1 MKRGGRKMYGF
12 PQNILMMLITL
23 LTTSGVLYYLKYL
36 PRKII
41 YYNIGIQLIFIITLV
56 GLTYP
61 PFRQQWPNETLIQVS
76 YLIISTSGLVI
87 WGPFIASIAFSVMK
101 TIATARQEST
111 GVKLLM
117 NIGVGTLSIVA
128 LLILYAIHI
137 VLFYGFAP

>member
-1 MKRGGRKMYGF
+1 MYGF
-12 PQNILMMLITL
+12 PQNILIMLITL
-23 LTTSGVLYYLKYL
+23 LITSGVLYYLKHL
-36 PRKII
+36 PRKIV

-61 PFRQQWPNETLIQVS
+61 PFRQQWPNEALIQVS

-87 WGPFIASIAFSVMK
+87 RGPFIASIAFSVMK
-101 TIATARQEST
+101 TIATVRQEST

-128 LLILYAIHI
+128 LLILYAIHF
-137 VLFYGFAP
+137 VLFYSFAP

>member
-1 MKRGGRKMYGF
+1 M
-12 PQNILMMLITL
+12 
-23 LTTSGVLYYLKYL
+23 LYYLKYL
-36 PRKII
+36 PRKIV

-117 NIGVGTLSIVA
+117 NIGVGTLSIMA
-128 LLILYAIHI
+128 LLVLYAIHI

>member
-1 MKRGGRKMYGF
+1 MYGF

-23 LTTSGVLYYLKYL
+23 LITSGVLYYLKYL
-36 PRKII
+36 PRKIV

-101 TIATARQEST
+101 TIATVRQEST

-137 VLFYGFAP
+137 VLFCGFAP